1 MDDEIR
7 DRLMLARTYA
17 EQAIAAGA
25 RFDYARDALGM
36 AAVAHS
42 IEQVG
47 EQFVAIERQDRDFPV
62 AHPEIPWRHVQA
74 TRHRI
79 VHGYEMVDHDVI
91 RGIIE
96 IHLPE
101 LLRQID
107 RILGPSDEADGPQRP
122 PS

>member
-1 MDDEIR
+1 MDEEIR
-7 DRLMLARTYA
+7 GRLELARSYA
-17 EQAIAAGA
+17 EQAIAAGT
-25 RFDYARDALGM
+25 RFDYARDPIGM

-62 AHPEIPWRHVQA
+62 AHPEIPWRQVQA

-79 VHGYEMVDHDVI
+79 VHGYEKVDHEVI

-96 IHLPE
+96 THLPE

-107 RILGPSDEADGPQRP
+107 RMLGPDGR
-122 PS
+122 